1 VKEVRGIGL
10 MLGLEIPGKAKL
22 LAQTM
27 FAHRVLINACNDDT
41 VRFLPPLVIEE
52 ENLREGIAVLRR
64 SLSELEKREA

>member
-1 VKEVRGIGL
+1 
-10 MLGLEIPGKAKL
+10 
-22 LAQTM
+22 M